1 MTKSKAPRKKKEP
14 HPENIVIQHK
24 MEATAFGFLSPPF
37 SGQASPHSTL
47 AFVGDGRTLTS
58 RGIGRGGVTLALD
71 AVLNDAQT
79 CVESAIVV
87 ARRPQLTCVVVDSA
101 LSTSSL
107 LATGLS
113 NPSPLQNEVRRWIHS
128 TSISSSSNEI
138 SSSVILASS
147 NRPDRPPSP
156 DEMQSSVIL
165 ASSNGPERPPSPDE
179 IQTLQKAF
187 AAFYGAERDT
197 KLANDLFTQTID
209 VWERTMQSADETA
222 GLYRV
227 RGDVN
232 MELFQPMKAESDYG
246 TAIQLLQ
253 GPDGS
258 KADPEEL
265 PASLIGRA
273 RAIRSLGSSA
283 TKRQALQASTDYETY
298 FSLTSRLDDNDDLS
312 KKGDANTFSAAI
324 VDGVSRNPYATW
336 EWGMVSRVAE
346 QFDRASEIHRLASN
360 SFRDIGDIPR
370 SVISD
375 LDRGIDLAAGLES
388 SNKDFAKKLAT
399 VQKILEDSIESD
411 VNVQGRDIELLQ
423 RLVGK
428 EGEARTA
435 LAGLLWSSN
444 QKAAAEAQYGTACSR
459 LDELNAD
466 YQARES
472 DRIKR
477 GAPPPLKPR
486 GASLGFSIDDLP
498 GADEASCSRFKNDK
512 YVDEKLV
519 WNAGLREK
527 VRKFLSL
534 GR

>member
-1 MTKSKAPRKKKEP
+1 MA
-14 HPENIVIQHK
+14 
-24 MEATAFGFLSPPF
+24 
-37 SGQASPHSTL
+37 
-47 AFVGDGRTLTS
+47 
-58 RGIGRGGVTLALD
+58 LALD
-71 AVLNDAQT
+71 ALNDAQT
-79 CVESAIVV
+79 CV
-87 ARRPQLTCVVVDSA
+87 VDSA
-101 LSTSSL
+101 WSASPL
-107 LATGLS
+107 LATGQS
-113 NPSPLQNEVRRWIHS
+113 IPTSPLQSEVRRWIQS
-128 TSISSSSNEI
+128 TSISSSSSEI
-138 SSSVILASS
+138 SSSVVLASTGG
-147 NRPDRPPSP
+147 PDRPPS
-156 DEMQSSVIL
+156 Q
-165 ASSNGPERPPSPDE
+165 DE
-179 IQTLQKAF
+179 IQMLQKAF
-187 AAFYGAERDT
+187 AAFYGSERDV

-209 VWERTMQSADETA
+209 VWERTMQSGDETA

-232 MELFQPMKAESDYG
+232 MELFHSMEAESDYG
-246 TAIQLLQ
+246 RAIQLLQ
-253 GPDGS
+253 GPDGP

-283 TKRQALQASTDYETY
+283 TKVQALQASRDYETY
-298 FSLTSRLDDNDDLS
+298 FSLTSRLDDDES
-312 KKGDANTFSAAI
+312 KKGDANSFSAAI
-324 VDGVSRNPYATW
+324 VDGVSRNPYAAW

-346 QFDRASEIHRLASN
+346 QFDRASEIHRLASK
-360 SFRDIGDIPR
+360 SFREIGDIPR
-370 SVISD
+370 GVISD
-375 LDRGIDLAAGLES
+375 LDRGIDLAAGLEG
-388 SNKDFAKKLAT
+388 SNKDSAKKLAT

-411 VNVQGRDIELLQ
+411 VNVEGRDVELLQ

-466 YQARES
+466 YQAREL

-498 GADEASCSRFKNDK
+498 GADEASFSRFKNDK
-512 YVDEKLV
+512 YVEDKLV